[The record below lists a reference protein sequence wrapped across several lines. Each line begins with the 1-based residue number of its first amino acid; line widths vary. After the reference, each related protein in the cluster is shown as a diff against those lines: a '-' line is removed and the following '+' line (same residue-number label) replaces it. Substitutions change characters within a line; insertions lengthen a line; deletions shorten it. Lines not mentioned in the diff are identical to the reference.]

1 MQISRRIIRMIDV
14 NIKWQVKPQARKTQ
28 ARILCLRRANTIDDR
43 RQACTKLRENCLDC
57 GIVGGGGWGVGLR
70 LVGEGGG
77 GGFKASDKNSS
88 PLWGLALSSSVIS
101 VVEMFASVNL
111 TWEYLLQF

>member
-1 MQISRRIIRMIDV
+1 LTAEL
-14 NIKWQVKPQARKTQ
+14 W
-28 ARILCLRRANTIDDR
+28 
-43 RQACTKLRENCLDC
+43 E
-57 GIVGGGGWGVGLR
+57 VGGGEGRTG